1 MRHAIEG
8 DYRRYEQRQLAG
20 LLGEGSRHG
29 NRFVVLM
36 ATFGLWQERRRIRR
50 QMKRDM
56 ETFNDAMFEDAGMT
70 REEAECE
77 VRKPFWR
84 PLGA

>member
-20 LLGEGSRHG
+20 LLGEGSRHATH
-29 NRFVVLM
+29 FDALV
-36 ATFGLWQERRRIRR
+36 ATFRLWQERRRIRR
-50 QMKRDM
+50 QMSLDM
-56 ETFNDAMFEDAGMT
+56 DTFNEAMFEDVGMT
-70 REEAECE
+70 REEAERE

-84 PLGA
+84 PIGL

>member
-20 LLGEGSRHG
+20 LLGEGSHHG
-29 NRFVVLM
+29 NRFGVLM
-36 ATFGLWQERRRIRR
+36 ATLLLWHERRRIRR
-50 QMKRDM
+50 QMARDM
-56 ETFNDAMFEDAGMT
+56 DTFNDAMFEDAGTT
-70 REEAECE
+70 RQAAERE

-84 PLGA
+84 PLGG

>member
-8 DYRRYEQRQLAG
+8 DYRRYEQRQLAE

-29 NRFVVLM
+29 NRFGVLV
-36 ATFGLWQERRRIRR
+36 TTLLLWQERRRIRR
-50 QMKRDM
+50 QMARDM
-56 ETFNDAMFEDAGMT
+56 ETFNDAMFEDAGTT
-70 REEAECE
+70 RQAAERE

-84 PLGA
+84 PLGG